1 MLYLSWLNVLILCYA
16 FDLMYLFWMVGWIYV
31 FYVLVYLCMIY
42 VICQFFD
49 DIVIYVSCNEF
60 VKRFRFY
67 LRQRLV
73 YLWFDRL

>member
-49 DIVIYVSCNEF
+49 DIVIYV
-60 VKRFRFY
+60 
-67 LRQRLV
+67 
-73 YLWFDRL
+73 